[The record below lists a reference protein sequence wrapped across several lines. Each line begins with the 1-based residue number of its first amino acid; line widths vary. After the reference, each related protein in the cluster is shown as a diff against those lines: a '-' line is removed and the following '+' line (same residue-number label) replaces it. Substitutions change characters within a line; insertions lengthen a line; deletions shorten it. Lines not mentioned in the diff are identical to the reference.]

1 MQANA
6 RLFPTIEEHDLMA
19 RVNNMTIFALLLN
32 TEGWCRVYGFNL
44 LFSYI
49 QP

>member
-6 RLFPTIEEHDLMA
+6 RSFPTIEEYDLMA
-19 RVNNMTIFALLLN
+19 RDNNMTIFAGLLN
-32 TEGWCRVYGFNL
+32 TDRRCRVCGFNL